1 MEGLI
6 VRHRVAPEGVERPID
21 HLVVGPAGVFAVGAP
36 RLSRAVVRAQT
47 DWMREALAARGLA
60 AMPVIACHDLAYAI
74 AAAAADRRFSAATV
88 QRAAEAL
95 EPRPAF
101 VADIA
106 SAAARRGSAASV
118 PAAASRADWRARTP
132 H

>member
-21 HLVVGPAGVFAVGAP
+21 HLVVGPAGVFAVGTP
-36 RLSRAVVRAQT
+36 RLSRAVVREQMA
-47 DWMREALAARGLA
+47 WMREALGARGLA
-60 AMPVIACHDLAYAI
+60 AMPAIACHDLAYAI
-74 AAAAADRRFSAATV
+74 TAATADRRFSAATV
-88 QRAAEAL
+88 QRAAAAL

-101 VADIA
+101 VAGIA
-106 SAAARRGSAASV
+106 SAAARRGTAA
-118 PAAASRADWRARTP
+118 PAAASRDERARTP